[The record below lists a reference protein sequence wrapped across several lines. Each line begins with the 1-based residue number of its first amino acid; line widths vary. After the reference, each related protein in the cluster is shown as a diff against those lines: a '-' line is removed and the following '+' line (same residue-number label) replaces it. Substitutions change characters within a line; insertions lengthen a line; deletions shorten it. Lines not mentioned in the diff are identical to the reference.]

1 MRIEITN
8 GGSFKCLIEV
18 LEDGSVKVLGAINGW
33 GNSCI
38 EDVSIE
44 VLQSSTELE

>member
-1 MRIEITN
+1 MKIEITQ
-8 GGSFKCLIEV
+8 GGDFKCLIEI

-38 EDVSIE
+38 EDVTVE
-44 VLQSSTELE
+44 VKEDA